1 MPLTLELPAQLEED
15 LRHEAQK
22 EGVPAT
28 ERATLLLS
36 ILTALLRE
44 ARITPFQDA
53 LETFLS
59 QHSLDAKLVASVF
72 EELVREC
79 LEAHDEGK
87 TSYESQESW
96 SDAVSLR
103 VYENLRAW
111 RNGQVH
117 QPIDESIDEVVF
129 PFSPL
134 SQPVQR
140 PGRMM
145 GEQSAMGKYAH
156 IPGTSE
162 DFAREKQ
169 KEIARED
176 KSTG

>member
-15 LRHEAQK
+15 LRREAQK

-28 ERATLLLS
+28 EHATLLLS

-44 ARITPFQDA
+44 AETTPFQDA
-53 LETFLS
+53 LKSFLS
-59 QHSLDAKLVASVF
+59 EHSLDAKLVASVF

-79 LEAHDEGK
+79 LEAHDEGNA
-87 TSYESQESW
+87 SYESQEFW
-96 SDAVSLR
+96 SDAVSRR
-103 VYENLRAW
+103 VHENLKAW

-117 QPIDESIDEVVF
+117 LPI
-129 PFSPL
+129 
-134 SQPVQR
+134 VQK
-140 PGRMM
+140 PGRVMR
-145 GEQSAMGKYAH
+145 EQTAMGKYAH

-169 KEIARED
+169 TEIARED
-176 KSTG
+176 ESAG

>member
-1 MPLTLELPAQLEED
+1 MSLTLELSAQLEED
-15 LRHEAQK
+15 LRYEAQK

-28 ERATLLLS
+28 EHATLLLT

-44 ARITPFQDA
+44 ARTTPFQEA

-72 EELVREC
+72 EVLVREC

-87 TSYESQESW
+87 ASYESQEYW
-96 SDAVSLR
+96 SDAVSRR

-111 RNGQVH
+111 RNRQVH
-117 QPIDESIDEVVF
+117 QPI
-129 PFSPL
+129 
-134 SQPVQR
+134 VQR
-140 PGRMM
+140 PGRVMR
-145 GEQSAMGKYAH
+145 EQSAMGKYAH